1 MLWTLT
7 AASSITSATRSTLTC
22 CAMCGRRG
30 GEKGGVEEKWGGIR
44 DGEERCRGWGGREAG

>member
-22 CAMCGRRG
+22 CAKCGRRG
-30 GEKGGVEEKWGGIR
+30 GEEEGWEGGQVTGRG
-44 DGEERCRGWGGREAG
+44 GEEREEG